1 MLACFLMPSDALLA
15 KIVKSIDW
23 FVAKGC
29 LEEGPIR
36 PLIHMPNKAVESL
49 PWDMGG
55 VQRVDIPAQVQ
66 ALQAKVAAML
76 LHPRRHAWKVLM
88 HRAFQ
93 RYVPALG
100 PAVFVSK
107 YAPANKAGRCSSR
120 HVAYWRAIARLKP
133 HRLLEPG
140 RMSAHQHLQE
150 RLASNCRI
158 TRHGDSLVPSGTWL
172 QELLPAVHDA
182 GGLTVGGLR
191 VALGSSDAA
200 VLRAAE
206 RVRACIGQPEWVETA
221 STQALPPAD
230 WWQSPCG
237 GSVYWQAA
245 PEGGKG
251 FAVRADGRLAPLMAG

>member
-1 MLACFLMPSDALLA
+1 
-15 KIVKSIDW
+15 
-23 FVAKGC
+23 
-29 LEEGPIR
+29 
-36 PLIHMPNKAVESL
+36 
-49 PWDMGG
+49 
-55 VQRVDIPAQVQ
+55 VQ

-76 LHPRRHAWKVLM
+76 LHPRRRAWKVLM
-88 HRAFQ
+88 QRAFQ

-100 PAVFVSK
+100 PAVFVST
-107 YAPANKAGRCSSR
+107 YKAGRSSR
-120 HVAYWRAIARLKP
+120 HVEYWRAITRLKP
-133 HRLLEPG
+133 HRLLEPE

-150 RLASNCRI
+150 RLAGGNCRI
-158 TRHGDSLVPSGTWL
+158 TRHGDSLVPSSAWL
-172 QELLPAVHDA
+172 QELLPAVQDA

-206 RVRACIGQPEWVETA
+206 RVRACIGQPEWIEAA

-237 GSVYWQAA
+237 GSVYCQQAA

-251 FAVRADGRLAPLMAG
+251 FAVRVAAAQTVWPKPASNQRLAYLASTKAATKARAAAMHPPSQCELAAGGAHGRVGDAAWSEVGGMAVCSVFDWCW